1 MSKHTLNIDA
11 QTVEFQPGQTI
22 LEVAR
27 AAGIYT
33 IPTLCY
39 LKDTTA
45 TGSCR
50 MCMVEVEGART
61 LLPACATAA
70 TPGMV
75 IKTESARVDASRRMV
90 LELLLA

>member
-1 MSKHTLNIDA
+1 MSQPNLTINGM
-11 QTVEFQPGQTI
+11 TVVFQPGQTI
-22 LEVAR
+22 LEAAR
-27 AAGIYT
+27 GAGIDT

-61 LLPACATAA
+61 LLAGLRHCR
-70 TPGMV
+70 G
-75 IKTESARVDASRRMV
+75 ARHGGPHGVRAH
-90 LELLLA
+90 